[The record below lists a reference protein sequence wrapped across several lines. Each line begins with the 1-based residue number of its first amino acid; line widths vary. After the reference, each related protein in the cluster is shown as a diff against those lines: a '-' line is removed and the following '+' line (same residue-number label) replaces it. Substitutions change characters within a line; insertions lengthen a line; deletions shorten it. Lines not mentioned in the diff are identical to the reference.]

1 MKSYQSKIGP
11 PKQSFK
17 ILLNSILL
25 RVIPSTL
32 SHHRCFSAKNSPY
45 QNQTSIERLRS
56 VIQCTSRYHSPKFS
70 TTVKLTLKKKL
81 KKKSK
86 TPGNRLHKKKKSNI
100 KPKKKFE
107 KLKEVDQNFCSFA
120 PKIYKNQI
128 FRDVY
133 DNISNHDR
141 IVDIT
146 EQTKDEIDNSF
157 LVDGKLFVSD
167 DLKRIEGKILEQHLV
182 RPPDNSYLDEMKAPI
197 DIKKKIIKK
206 LSELAISQ
214 KKSSQISISK
224 Q

>member
-1 MKSYQSKIGP
+1 MKSYQSKIGS
-11 PKQSFK
+11 PKQSPK
-17 ILLNSILL
+17 ILLNSIPLSDIL
-25 RVIPSTL
+25 STL

-86 TPGNRLHKKKKSNI
+86 PPGNRLHKKKKSNI
-100 KPKKKFE
+100 KSKKNFE
-107 KLKEVDQNFCSFA
+107 KLKEIDQKSCTYA

-133 DNISNHDR
+133 DNVGNHDR
-141 IVDIT
+141 IIDVT

-157 LVDGKLFVSD
+157 LVYGKLFVSD
-167 DLKRIEGKILEQHLV
+167 DLKRIEGKILEQEIV
-182 RPPDNSYLDEMKAPI
+182 RPPDNSYLEEKKSPI
-197 DIKKKIIKK
+197 DIHKDVMKK

-214 KKSSQISISK
+214 KKSSHISLSK
-224 Q
+224 N